1 MCRLIF
7 PLGLSGINP
16 TNATRVEVTHWHIH
30 TLKAA
35 GSVHFSSVSQ
45 LCPTLNDHMN
55 RSTPGLPVH
64 HQLPEFTQSLGLLI
78 IIMALNLSYLLVG
91 LIIPLTGPGFF
102 SLRAFLGILACFSMW
117 NLESVYPGNLS
128 EWLLI
133 RMALNVR
140 LMRSGIYMAFNLII
154 KNTLSS
160 QWPKYMHVCSF
171 LQTVLKFPLCSLCK
185 YWVSTLKMHHEHSRH
200 DFLPLYFC
208 LPEIMKRFPVIY
220 PFFLPFHL
228 DSLFTCA
235 GSQHGRSHPW

>member
-1 MCRLIF
+1 
-7 PLGLSGINP
+7 
-16 TNATRVEVTHWHIH
+16 
-30 TLKAA
+30 
-35 GSVHFSSVSQ
+35 
-45 LCPTLNDHMN
+45 
-55 RSTPGLPVH
+55 
-64 HQLPEFTQSLGLLI
+64 
-78 IIMALNLSYLLVG
+78 MALNLSYLLVG

-140 LMRSGIYMAFNLII
+140 LMRSDIYMAFNLII

-185 YWVSTLKMHHEHSRH
+185 YWISALQMHHEHSRY
-200 DFLPLYFC
+200 DFLPLEFC
-208 LPEIMKRFPVIY
+208 LPEIMKRFPNVIY
-220 PFFLPFHL
+220 TFFLPFHL
-228 DSLFTCA
+228 DSLFTWNWLFILFHLDGQLIKKHLLKIYFLA
-235 GSQHGRSHPW
+235 LWYWVSEWINESHLVVSDSFQPHGLYSPWNSPGQNTGVGSLSLL